1 MKYSLVKLLLID
13 VLIFG
18 IAGGLFDAI
27 SQFIKENKEDLRTI
41 AGRDEKSWAPAS
53 TPNYKK
59 YDKEKDYCRNKGSR
73 RYRNSSTC
81 YNRLYWYL

>member
-18 IAGGLFDAI
+18 ITGGLFDAI

-41 AGRDEKSWAPAS
+41 AGRDEKS
-53 TPNYKK
+53 
-59 YDKEKDYCRNKGSR
+59 
-73 RYRNSSTC
+73 
-81 YNRLYWYL
+81 